1 MVDQLMEAKVQHQME
16 MNEIIDEKVNL
27 EEKLKVRFDN
37 YEEMKNLIVRLEKE
51 KELMKSQL
59 LENGRMMTDINKK
72 SKQQ

>member
-72 SKQQ
+72 SKQ